1 MRSEVAAQKASA
13 QGDGYFIA
21 KQYFSDPAGYVKDVL
36 QIAPDQWQQD
46 VLEAIVDNDRVAV
59 ASGHGIGKTA
69 LTSFL
74 IHWFIATRPNPQIV
88 VTANT
93 QQQLATKTWRELSKW
108 NQKALNG
115 EWFKWTATRFSMI
128 GSEET
133 WSAHAIPWSEN
144 NSEAFAGT
152 HEENVLIVFDEASAI
167 PDVIWEVCEG
177 AMTTDGA
184 KWAAFG
190 NPTRNTG
197 KFHSCFNRQRH
208 RWHTMQIDS
217 RSAKMTDKDQIQEWV
232 DDYGEDS
239 DFVRVRVRGVFPRAG
254 DTQFIS
260 AELVEN
266 AVAEEAY
273 VPQGT
278 PKLMGV
284 DVARFGADQ
293 SVIAMRH
300 GRKLE
305 PLLKFREL
313 DTMALASLVADKIN
327 EFQPD
332 AVFVDGVGVGSGV
345 VDRLRQLGFEIIE
358 VIAGKSPDEGNK
370 DKYTNKRAEMW
381 DRMKHWLD
389 GADIPDDQELVADLM
404 SPEYGFN
411 ARMRLQ
417 LEKKEDMKKRGLA
430 SPDCADALALTFS
443 YPVAPKQVERYVE
456 PEAVNYY

>member
-1 MRSEVAAQKASA
+1 MKRSEAVE
-13 QGDGYFIA
+13 GDGFFIA
-21 KQYFSDPAGYVKDVL
+21 KTYYNDPAGYVRDVL
-36 QIAPDQWQQD
+36 QVDPDDWQQD
-46 VLEAIVDNDRVAV
+46 VLESIVDHDRVAV

-74 IHWFIATRPNPQIV
+74 IHWFISTRPNPQIV

-93 QQQLATKTWRELSKW
+93 QNQLSTKTWRELSKW

-115 EWFKWTATRFSMI
+115 EWFKWTATRFSLI
-128 GSEET
+128 GVEET

-177 AMTTDGA
+177 AMTTEGA
-184 KWAAFG
+184 KWACFG

-197 KFHSCFNRQRH
+197 KFHACFNRQRH

-217 RSAKMTDKDQIQEWV
+217 RSAKMTDKDQIQEWI

-239 DFVRVRVRGVFPRAG
+239 DFIRVRVRGMFPRAG

-260 AELVEN
+260 ASLVEE
-266 AVAEEAY
+266 AVRNEAY

-305 PLLKFREL
+305 PLLKYREL
-313 DTMALASLVADKIN
+313 DTMQLASIVADKIN
-327 EFQPD
+327 EFRPD

-345 VDRLRQLGFEIIE
+345 VDRLRQLGFEVVD
-358 VIAGKSPDEGNK
+358 VISGKSPDEGNK

-381 DRMKHWLD
+381 DRMKFWLD
-389 GADIPDDQELVADLM
+389 GADIPDDRDLVADLM

-411 ARMRLQ
+411 GRMKLQ

-430 SPDCADALALTFS
+430 SPDCADAVALTFS
-443 YPVAPKQVERYVE
+443 YSVAPKQVERFVE

>member
-1 MRSEVAAQKASA
+1 MKNNLAVK
-13 QGDGYFIA
+13 GDGFFIA
-21 KQYFSDPAGYVKDVL
+21 KNYFDDPAGYVRDVLKVDPDQWQKDVL
-36 QIAPDQWQQD
+36 Q
-46 VLEAIVDNDRVAV
+46 AIVDNDRVAV

-115 EWFKWTATRFSMI
+115 EWFKWTATRFSLV
-128 GSEET
+128 GAEET

-177 AMTTDGA
+177 AMTTEGA

-197 KFHSCFNRQRH
+197 RFHACFNRYRH
-208 RWHTMQIDS
+208 RWFNMQIDS
-217 RSAKMTDKDQIQEWV
+217 RSARMTDKEQIQEWI

-254 DTQFIS
+254 DTQFIP
-260 AELVEN
+260 ADLVET
-266 AVAEEAY
+266 AVKNEAY
-273 VPQGT
+273 VPHGT

-284 DVARFGADQ
+284 DVARFGSDQ

-305 PLLKFREL
+305 PLLKYREL

-327 EFQPD
+327 EFSPD

-345 VDRLRQLGFEIIE
+345 VDRLRQLGFDIIE
-358 VIAGKSPDEGNK
+358 VISGKSPDEGNK
-370 DKYTNKRAEMW
+370 DKYANKRAEMW
-381 DRMKHWLD
+381 DRMKHWLE
-389 GADIPDDQELVADLM
+389 GADIPDDKDLVADLM

-411 ARMRLQ
+411 ARMKLQ

-430 SPDCADALALTFS
+430 SPDCADAVALTFA
-443 YPVAPKQVERYVE
+443 YPVAPKAVERSIE
-456 PEAVNYY
+456 PEIVNYY

>member
-1 MRSEVAAQKASA
+1 MKRNEVVE
-13 QGDGYFIA
+13 GDGFFIA
-21 KQYFSDPAGYVKDVL
+21 KTYYNDPAGYVRDVL
-36 QIAPDQWQQD
+36 QVDPDSWQQD
-46 VLEAIVDNDRVAV
+46 VLESIVDYDRVAV

-74 IHWFIATRPNPQIV
+74 IHWFISTRPNPQIV

-93 QQQLATKTWRELSKW
+93 QNQLSTKTWRELSKW

-115 EWFKWTATRFSMI
+115 EWFKWTATRFSLI
-128 GSEET
+128 GAEET

-177 AMTTDGA
+177 AMTTEGA
-184 KWAAFG
+184 KWVCFG

-197 KFHSCFNRQRH
+197 KFHGCFNRQKH

-217 RSAKMTDKDQIQEWV
+217 RSAKMTDKDQIQEWI

-239 DFVRVRVRGVFPRAG
+239 DFIRVRVRGVFPRAG

-260 AELVEN
+260 ASSVEE
-266 AVAEEAY
+266 AVRNEAY

-305 PLLKFREL
+305 PLLKYREL
-313 DTMALASLVADKIN
+313 DTMQLASIVADKIN
-327 EFQPD
+327 EFRPD

-345 VDRLRQLGFEIIE
+345 VDRLRQLGYEVVD

-381 DRMKHWLD
+381 DRMKFWLD

-430 SPDCADALALTFS
+430 SPDCADAVALTFS
-443 YPVAPKQVERYVE
+443 YPVAPKQVERFVE